1 MNLYLVRHT
10 RVDVPQGFCYG
21 FTDVPLAETFIA
33 ESDKV
38 ITKLKGVSFDAI
50 YSSPLTRCVQL
61 ANRISNGNKINFDE
75 RLREM
80 NFGDWEG
87 KLWDDI
93 YPTPE
98 AKGFFDNFVQNP
110 ASNGECFSDVISRIR
125 SFIDEISSESEHND
139 VLIVTHGGPIRA
151 FYSII
156 NGTKPAS
163 IFDLQVDYG
172 EVMKLEWREDYG
184 I

>member
-1 MNLYLVRHT
+1 M
-10 RVDVPQGFCYG
+10 PQGFCYG

-33 ESDKV
+33 ESNEV
-38 ITKLKGVSFDAI
+38 ITQLQGVSFDAI
-50 YSSPLTRCVQL
+50 YSSPLTRCAQL
-61 ANRISNGNKINFDE
+61 ANKISNGNKINFDE

-80 NFGDWEG
+80 NFGSWEG

-98 AKGFFDNFVQNP
+98 AKGFFNDFVQNP
-110 ASNGECFSDVISRIR
+110 ASNGECFSDVINRIR
-125 SFIDEISSESEHND
+125 SFIDEISSNSEHND

-156 NGTKPAS
+156 NGTNPVS

-172 EVMKLEWREDYG
+172 EVLTLEWRKDHG

>member
-21 FTDVPLAETFIA
+21 FTDVPLAETFIS
-33 ESDKV
+33 ESDEV
-38 ITKLKGVSFDAI
+38 IRKLQGISFDTI
-50 YSSPLTRCVQL
+50 FSSPLTRCAQL
-61 ANRISNGNKINFDE
+61 ANRIADGNEINFDE
-75 RLREM
+75 RLKEM
-80 NFGDWEG
+80 NFGSWEG

-93 YPTPE
+93 YPTAE
-98 AKGFFDNFVQNP
+98 AKDFFEDFVRNP
-110 ASNGECFSDVISRIR
+110 ANNGECFSDVISRVK
-125 SFIDEISSESEHND
+125 SFIDEISSKSEHND

-156 NGTKPAS
+156 NGTNPAS

-172 EVMKLEWREDYG
+172 EVIKLEWRKDYG
-184 I
+184 V

>member
-10 RVDVPQGFCYG
+10 RVDVPNGFCYG
-21 FTDVPLAETFIA
+21 FTDVPLAETFIS
-33 ESDKV
+33 ESNEV
-38 ITKLKGVSFDAI
+38 IKKLKGVSFNAI
-50 YSSPLTRCVQL
+50 YSSPLTRCTQL
-61 ANRISNGNKINFDE
+61 AIRIANGSEINFDE
-75 RLREM
+75 RLKEM
-80 NFGDWEG
+80 NFGNWEG

-93 YPTPE
+93 YPTTE
-98 AKGFFDNFVQNP
+98 AKGFFDDFVRNS
-110 ASNGECFSDVISRIR
+110 ASNGECFSDVISRVK
-125 SFIDEISSESEHND
+125 SFIDEISSKSELND

-151 FYSII
+151 FCSII
-156 NGTKPAS
+156 NGTNPAS

>member
-33 ESDKV
+33 ESNEV
-38 ITKLKGVSFDAI
+38 ITKLKGITFNAI

-61 ANRISNGNKINFDE
+61 ANRIANGKEINFDE
-75 RLREM
+75 RLKEM
-80 NFGDWEG
+80 SFGSWEG

-93 YPTPE
+93 YPTTE
-98 AKGFFDNFVQNP
+98 AKGFFDDFVRNP
-110 ASNGECFSDVISRIR
+110 ASNGECFSDVISRVK
-125 SFIDEISSESEHND
+125 SFIDEILSKSGHND
-139 VLIVTHGGPIRA
+139 VLIVTHGGSIRA

-156 NGTKPAS
+156 NGTNPAS

-172 EVMKLEWREDYG
+172 EVVVLN